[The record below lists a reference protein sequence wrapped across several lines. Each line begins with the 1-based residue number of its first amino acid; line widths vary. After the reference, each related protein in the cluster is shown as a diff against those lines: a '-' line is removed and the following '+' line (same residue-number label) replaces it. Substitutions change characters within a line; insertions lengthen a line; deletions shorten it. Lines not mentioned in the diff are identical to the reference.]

1 MSIAHNEMSIGHT
14 EMSVRPSV
22 QQKCPL
28 DIQMSI
34 RPLDEQKCPVDIEM
48 SIRPM
53 DRWTNGH
60 CLMANTL
67 VSYPPRVMLNHIT
80 SFRGGSRVRPI
91 SRLTDVFFAKK

>member
-1 MSIAHNEMSIGHT
+1 MSIGHNEMSIGHT
-14 EMSVRPSV
+14 EMSIRPSDK
-22 QQKCPL
+22 QKCPL

-60 CLMANTL
+60 CLRANTL
-67 VSYPPRVMLNHIT
+67 VSYPHGVMLKHIT
-80 SFRGGSRVRPI
+80 S
-91 SRLTDVFFAKK
+91 L